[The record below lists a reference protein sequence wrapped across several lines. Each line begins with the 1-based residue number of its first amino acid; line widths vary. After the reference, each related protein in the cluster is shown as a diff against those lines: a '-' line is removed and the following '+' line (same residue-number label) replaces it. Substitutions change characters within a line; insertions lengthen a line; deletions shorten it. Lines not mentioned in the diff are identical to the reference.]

1 MKRYKELYI
10 TEILICI
17 IYVLLKFV
25 IVNRYLFLN
34 SYFDA
39 IYFFIIFI
47 YFYFKYGIARD
58 KNYYTKISVRYII
71 IFLLSYVLIIYGAGL
86 FFGFVNSI
94 YDNSLKGILINTLPV
109 IVSIIFRELVRF
121 IVCYNSKKNIK
132 PIIFLTIIYICFDL
146 FNGVFTSSISS
157 FYNLFQFM
165 CLTVLPSVAKHMLLS
180 YISYKI
186 NFIPALVYS
195 LPMEVVP
202 FILPFYPD
210 LGNYLT
216 AVIAILLPFLIYI
229 FLKKMFSYEE
239 KEMAPLNRLLI
250 KVLSMILTMFLI
262 FIVALISGI
271 FKYKMIAIG
280 SDSMNP
286 IYYRG
291 DAIIYEKNTDIK
303 KGDILVFEYNNSI
316 ITHRVINIIEEDGT
330 KYFQTKGDNNDNP
343 DLNLTPAEDVLGKV
357 RFIVKYIGFPT
368 IWFSERS

>member
-1 MKRYKELYI
+1 
-10 TEILICI
+10 
-17 IYVLLKFV
+17 
-25 IVNRYLFLN
+25 
-34 SYFDA
+34 
-39 IYFFIIFI
+39 
-47 YFYFKYGIARD
+47 
-58 KNYYTKISVRYII
+58 
-71 IFLLSYVLIIYGAGL
+71 
-86 FFGFVNSI
+86 
-94 YDNSLKGILINTLPV
+94 
-109 IVSIIFRELVRF
+109 
-121 IVCYNSKKNIK
+121 
-132 PIIFLTIIYICFDL
+132 
-146 FNGVFTSSISS
+146 
-157 FYNLFQFM
+157 M

-291 DAIIYEKNTDIK
+291 DAIIYEKDTDIK